1 MTSLVTFAL
10 DTLRS
15 YTGSVAWG
23 PLVRFSRSS
32 ILSVLSGIE
41 TGTLIVR
48 EKDGS
53 ETVCGKPPIGMG
65 PWPAASLKVLREAF
79 WLRVALFADMV
90 SLPTAPVV
98 SCRGLRIL
106 TGFCGELYAR

>member
-23 PLVRFSRSS
+23 PLVQFSRSS
-32 ILSVLSGIE
+32 IFRVLSGIE
-41 TGTLIVR
+41 TGTLTVR

-65 PWPAASLKVLREAF
+65 PWPAASLKVMREAF

-98 SCRGLRIL
+98 CCRELRL
-106 TGFCGELYAR
+106 LLGFCRELHAR

>member
-1 MTSLVTFAL
+1 MSSLVTSAL

-23 PLVRFSRSS
+23 PLIQISRSS
-32 ILSVLSGIE
+32 VLSVLKGIE
-41 TGTLIVR
+41 KGSLTIR

-53 ETVCGKPPIGMG
+53 ETLCGKATTGFEH
-65 PWPAASLKVLREAF
+65 WPVANLTVLREAF

-90 SLPTAPVV
+90 S
-98 SCRGLRIL
+98 
-106 TGFCGELYAR
+106 